1 MVERPKKMDP
11 VIDRD
16 RLFRY
21 LLGQLPEPEQEQL
34 EQQYFADTDCF
45 AQVSSAEDDLIDL
58 YVMGKLAP
66 RDRARFESHFLAAN
80 AERRH
85 KVAFARSLRKYVT
98 AHAPSQEREPWWK
111 ALLGPLTLPRLAFA
125 GMAAGVVLIALF
137 TMKPQANQPSPAK
150 EVART
155 QPAPPAAPAPTEE
168 KKLVAKAVP
177 IPTFE
182 LSPVFERA
190 AGKAVTVRPGQ
201 ASAVR
206 LRLPL
211 EQDEWETYSATLET
225 VEGRAVWTRQGL
237 KAAGKALLA
246 QVPASAIPP
255 GDYIL
260 RIRGKSANQTEESVA
275 DYSFAVRP

>member
-1 MVERPKKMDP
+1 MDP

-34 EQQYFADTDCF
+34 EQQYFADGDCF
-45 AQVSSAEDDLIDL
+45 AQVASAEDDLIDL
-58 YVMGKLAP
+58 YVMGQLAP
-66 RDRARFESHFLAAN
+66 RDRARFESHFLAGN

-98 AHAPSQEREPWWK
+98 AQAPRPQPEPWWK
-111 ALLGPLTLPRLAFA
+111 TLLGPLTLPRLAFA

-137 TMKPQANQPSPAK
+137 TMRPQPHQPSPVK
-150 EVART
+150 EVAQT
-155 QPAPPAAPAPTEE
+155 QPTPPAAPAPAEE
-168 KKLVAKAVP
+168 KKLVAKAVR

-225 VEGRAVWTRQGL
+225 VEGRAVWSRQGL
-237 KAAGKALLA
+237 KATGKALLV
-246 QVPASAIPP
+246 QVPANAIPS

-260 RIRGKSANQTEESVA
+260 RIRGKSANQPEESVA